1 MEYRPDSSEAPVK
14 GSVPGN
20 PLRTYRMSML
30 AHGFVDQ
37 PDRSDFEPDDTDPI
51 AYGVVR
57 KGGRIPTVAA
67 ITVGLLLVVLIGAGF
82 LLG

>member
-1 MEYRPDSSEAPVK
+1 MAHRSDSSGAPVK

-37 PDRSDFEPDDTDPI
+37 PDRSEFELDDTDPI
-51 AYGVVR
+51 AYGLVR
-57 KGGRIPTVAA
+57 KGGRLPVAA
-67 ITVGLLLVVLIGAGF
+67 AVTVGLLLVVLVVAGF
-82 LLG
+82 ILG